1 MDRQAAAIGA
11 FKRDLRVLVAT
22 SIVEE
27 GMDVPECDLVI
38 DFDKAMTSR
47 EQQQRS
53 GRARAHL
60 ATYVTFIPGGDDK
73 LLRQHA
79 QLNAWNVLTR
89 EVLNREGPDKRC
101 PSLPEH
107 METPPEGDFVE
118 TAAGALMRSAAPK
131 IFCTPMCTASHGAMA
146 SWSTQGPRP
155 HG

>member
-1 MDRQAAAIGA
+1 
-11 FKRDLRVLVAT
+11 
-22 SIVEE
+22 
-27 GMDVPECDLVI
+27 MDVPECDLVI

-89 EVLNREGPDKRC
+89 EFSTEKGQTSGVRRCLNTWRRRRRATLSRRPRER
-101 PSLPEH
+101 
-107 METPPEGDFVE
+107 
-118 TAAGALMRSAAPK
+118 
-131 IFCTPMCTASHGAMA
+131 
-146 SWSTQGPRP
+146 
-155 HG
+155 